1 MNMTKKY
8 QYMGYSEGPFSQ
20 KNINLSDEDKS
31 NISVSLGTIFRWKK
45 ESDYMAVQ
53 LTLKYSHKAEE
64 FFSYGIVITYKVED
78 GAQVAARI
86 QEGQKPDDLCKQ
98 ILASALDF
106 FRGALAVMVRNTAFQ
121 GFTIPNVDIEDFY
134 KTVNWKVE

>member
-20 KNINLSDEDKS
+20 KNINLTDEDKS
-31 NISVSLGTIFRWKK
+31 KIKISLGTVFRWKK

-53 LTLKYSHKAEE
+53 LTLRYSHKEE
-64 FFSYGIVITYKVED
+64 DFFSYGIVITYKVED
-78 GAQVAARI
+78 GALIAAQI
-86 QEGQKPDDLCKQ
+86 KDGQKPDELCKQ
-98 ILASALDF
+98 ILSSALDF

-121 GFTIPNVDIEDFY
+121 GLTIPNVDIEEFY